1 MAVAAACATDDTI
14 EFEPIGPPV
23 AAHGAWWAARE
34 CSGVLPVKGGEL
46 GDVQWFVADLAAV
59 RPHLMGAWLPP
70 DTIVPC
76 PIDIPQRFAASSREG
91 GPCGGPPPLAAALQ
105 SSVDGLS

>member
-1 MAVAAACATDDTI
+1 MRLLRVVALGGAAACAADDTI

-70 DTIVPC
+70 DTIVL
-76 PIDIPQRFAASSREG
+76 DRAYVHD
-91 GPCGGPPPLAAALQ
+91 
-105 SSVDGLS
+105 SVIIEHELLHHLLRGQV